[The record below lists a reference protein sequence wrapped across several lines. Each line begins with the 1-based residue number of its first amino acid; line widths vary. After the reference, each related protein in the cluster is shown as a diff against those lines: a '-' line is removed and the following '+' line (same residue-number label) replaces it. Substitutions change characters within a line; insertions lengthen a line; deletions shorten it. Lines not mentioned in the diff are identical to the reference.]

1 MIKNNILYSNS
12 FKQRFLKL
20 TKNIA
25 DIAIEK
31 EKIFRENPFHPS
43 LRLHELKGNIN
54 GLWSI
59 SVNLKYRIIFKYMKN
74 GDILFISIGKH
85 DVYRDF

>member
-85 DVYRDF
+85 DIYRDF